1 MLTGQIKNT
10 TTAKYNVPLV
20 AGANFS
26 APYTLNSEFRPS
38 ELGLTVWV
46 NLAEQGTTEIAHI
59 TALNQTVSVVEQPSS
74 WLDPSLL
81 FLWLL
86 LGSALFGGAYA
97 AYNTFLAPKTKKT
110 KRVVRK
116 QAVVINEK
124 TEDYPNVKPYE
135 EDWIPAHHLKNRG
148 SKTKKRDGGASSGG
162 EELLSAGDVTS
173 GAESGPEGS
182 KGGKKRKGK
191 KA

>member
-1 MLTGQIKNT
+1 MLISQIKNT

-46 NLAEQGTTEIAHI
+46 NLAEQGSTEISHI

-86 LGSALFGGAYA
+86 LGSALLGGAYA
-97 AYNTFLAPKTKKT
+97 AYNTFLAPKQKKT
-110 KRVVRK
+110 KRTVKR
-116 QAVVINEK
+116 AVVVNEK
-124 TEDYPNVKPYE
+124 TEAYPNVKPYD
-135 EDWIPAHHLKNRG
+135 EDWIPATHLKNRS
-148 SKTKKRDGGASSGG
+148 SKTKRRDGGASSGG
-162 EELLSAGDVTS
+162 EEVLSAGDITS
-173 GAESGPEGS
+173 GAESGPEVS